1 MEALIV
7 DINADLELIKKEVES
22 IKRKINRLKTE
33 KDPENIDSHIKAV
46 AGSLHSIYTGYESI
60 IERIVRAMDGET
72 PLGKDYHLKLLRR
85 AITEIPNC
93 RPPIISRE
101 TFVVLDELRTYRHK
115 FRHIYIYMISPARI
129 IELAE
134 QGIKSFEFFNRD
146 IDKFKEHLRKVSL
159 D

>member
-7 DINADLELIKKEVES
+7 DIDADLEIIRKEVDS
-22 IKRKINRLKTE
+22 IKRKLIRLKTE
-33 KDPENIDSHIKAV
+33 KDPENIDSHIKAI

-60 IERIVRAMDGET
+60 IERIVRALDGET

-85 AITEIPNC
+85 AITEIPHC
-93 RPPIISRE
+93 RPSIITRE
-101 TFVVLDELRTYRHK
+101 TFIILDELRTYRHK
-115 FRHIYIYMISPARI
+115 FRHIYIYMISPSRI

-146 IDKFKEHLRKVSL
+146 IEEFKEFLRS
-159 D
+159 